1 MKKIGLDEN
10 FYFQEGKL
18 FINNIYCLLAPI
30 HTSIVMYDYLSKN
43 HPIILKK
50 QLIRLK
56 EISYALSEHIK
67 TNHRTKLDKN
77 NILENL
83 KILNSLGIGKIE
95 LIRNNNGSIYLFKCQ
110 NPIFSILSENILNN
124 KNYENNCFDF
134 FTEYFL
140 LGMLESITQK
150 KVISKSFKKI
160 NTNYFEYKILKN
172 KNNSQIKNNF
182 NFEKRNLKNKLN
194 PIIERVIL
202 NEHLKN
208 KNGILHIWGM
218 NVIAIPIEI
227 FKIEDFKKNNEIKS
241 YFKIIGETQGK
252 AAYQIIA
259 NLFGSQKEN
268 LKTFQNICYQT
279 ELIGVGKTEL
289 LIFDE
294 KKKIIKVKFYQDL
307 IFEDGILT
315 IIGYYLIGIFHEVLN
330 NIFDEELTYEL
341 ENDNQVTFKSENKK
355 YFFSKEK
362 EKLSEYMG
370 INAITKSSVK

>member
-10 FYFQEGKL
+10 FYFQDGKL

-30 HTSIVMYDYLSKN
+30 HTSIVMYDYLSKT
-43 HPIILKK
+43 HPSILKK
-50 QLIRLK
+50 QLIKLS

-67 TNHRTKLDKN
+67 ANYKNKLDKN

-83 KILNSLGIGKIE
+83 KILNSLGVGKIE
-95 LIRNNNGSIYLFKCQ
+95 LIRSSNGRLYLFKCQ
-110 NPIFSILSENILNN
+110 NPIFSTLSEKILNN
-124 KNYENNCFDF
+124 KNYENGSFDF

-160 NTNYFEYKILKN
+160 NANYFEYKILKN
-172 KNNSQIKNNF
+172 EDDFQIKNNF
-182 NFEKRNLKNKLN
+182 NFEKKNLKNKLN

-227 FKIEDFKKNNEIKS
+227 FKIEELIKDVKINE

-279 ELIGVGKTEL
+279 ELIGVGKTDL

-294 KKKIIKVKFYQDL
+294 KNKIIKVKFRQDI
-307 IFEDGILT
+307 IFNNEKLT
-315 IIGYYLIGIFHEVLN
+315 IIGHYLVGIFHEVLN
-330 NIFDEELTYEL
+330 NIFNEELILEL
-341 ENDNQVTFKSENKK
+341 EKDNCIVFKSVNKK

-362 EKLSEYMG
+362 EKLSQFMG
-370 INAITKSSVK
+370 INVITKSSVK